1 MPRPRLHE
9 REVSLDAALHAF
21 HARGYGA
28 TSMKDLESAMD
39 LRPGSIYATFGS
51 KEGLFQE
58 ALQRYGMQM
67 KAEMRHLLED
77 AETPVAGLRN
87 YLDALARREP
97 EAAGALGEQ
106 TRACMVVR
114 TLLETAGRSDEDGG
128 RLAEQMLM
136 DVERMLVGV
145 VREAQRLGTLTT
157 RLSAVRI
164 ARLLQSQ
171 IIGFR
176 TMAQRALTDRA
187 RAQLA
192 EDIGGLLDQL
202 LVNPRLR

>member
-9 REVSLDAALHAF
+9 REVSLDAALRAF

-28 TSMKDLESAMD
+28 TSMKDLEAAMD

-51 KEGLFQE
+51 KEGLFEE

-97 EAAGALGEQ
+97 EGSGAIGEQ
-106 TRACMVVR
+106 ARACMVVR
-114 TLLETAGRSDEDGG
+114 TLLETAGRSDQCGG
-128 RLAEQMLM
+128 ALAEQMLM
-136 DVERMLVGV
+136 DVEQMLLGV
-145 VREAQRLGTLTT
+145 VRQAQRRGTLTT
-157 RLSAVRI
+157 RLSAARI
-164 ARLLQSQ
+164 ARLLQAQ

-176 TMAQRALTDRA
+176 TMSQRSLSGRA
-187 RAQLA
+187 RTQLA
-192 EDIGGLLDQL
+192 EDISGLIDQL
-202 LVNPRLR
+202 LTSPGAR